1 MAPTRIELYD
11 TTLRDGTQME
21 GISLS
26 VEDKLKIARKLDELG
41 VHYIE
46 GGWPGSNPKDA
57 EFFIRAR
64 DLRLHNAKIAAFG
77 STRRAG
83 GTADSDPN
91 LKALIEAKTPVVT
104 IVGKGSDRQV
114 LKVLET
120 TLEENLAMLAD
131 SIRFLKSKGLTVF
144 FDAEHFFDG
153 FVSNKQY
160 ALQCLKTA
168 ADAGVDCVALCDT
181 NGGTVPSAFG
191 DIVRTVVAEVPC
203 QVGVHA
209 HNGADVAVANTLV
222 GVEAGATQVQGAANG
237 YGDMSGNA
245 NMFSIIANLKVKMGI
260 DCVSDDQLARL
271 TEVSHYISEI
281 ANIPPSARQPYVGS
295 ASFTHKAGLHV
306 AAVVKEG
313 WSYQHID
320 PKVVGN
326 DTHIIVSE
334 LAGRHS
340 ITAKLEEQGLKLDL
354 SKEEVRDLL
363 ERVKTMEAKGF
374 QYEGAEASF
383 QLLVRRSRPGYQ
395 PPFELVDFMIVERRH
410 HLAGSLD
417 AAGDEIREMV
427 SEAMVKVRVGEQLFI
442 TADEGNGPVNAL
454 DGAIRKA
461 LVQFYPDIRSIH
473 LVDYKV
479 RIIDSEAGTGAKVRV
494 LIESTDGEETWTT
507 VGSSSDVIE
516 ASWLA
521 LADSLEY
528 WLWRRSRPPPAD
540 ALQSATGVLYNR

>member
-1 MAPTRIELYD
+1 MSPAKRIELYD

-57 EFFIRAR
+57 EFFARAGH
-64 DLRLHNAKIAAFG
+64 LRLRSAKIAAFG

-83 GTADSDPN
+83 GAADSDPN
-91 LKALIEAKTPVVT
+91 LKALVEARTPVVT
-104 IVGKGSDRQV
+104 IVGKASDQQV
-114 LKVLET
+114 LKILET

-131 SIRFLKSKGLTVF
+131 SVRFLKSKGLAVF

-153 FVSNKQY
+153 FASDSQY
-160 ALQCLKTA
+160 SLQCLKTA
-168 ADAGVDCVALCDT
+168 ADAGADCVVLCDT
-181 NGGTVPSAFG
+181 NGGTVPSVFA
-191 DIVRTVVAEVPC
+191 DVVRTAVGAVKC
-203 QVGVHA
+203 DVGVHA
-209 HNGADVAVANTLV
+209 HNGADVAVANSLA
-222 GVEAGATQVQGAANG
+222 GLQAGATQVQAAANG
-237 YGDMSGNA
+237 YGDMCGNA
-245 NMFSIIANLKVKMGI
+245 NMFSVIANLKLKLGLDI
-260 DCVSDDQLARL
+260 VSNEQLTHL

-281 ANIPPSARQPYVGS
+281 ANIAPFHRQPYVGS

-306 AAVVKEG
+306 AAVTKQP
-313 WSYQHID
+313 WSYQHVD
-320 PKVVGN
+320 PALVGN

-340 ITAKLEEQGLKLDL
+340 ITAKLEEQGLQLDL
-354 SKEEVRDLL
+354 SKEEVRELL
-363 ERVKTMEAKGF
+363 DRVKLMEAKGF

-383 QLLVRRSRPGYQ
+383 QLLVRRSRPGYRS
-395 PPFELVDFMIVERRH
+395 PFELEDFMIVERRH
-410 HLAGSLD
+410 HLATGE
-417 AAGDEIREMV
+417 GDREML

-454 DGAIRKA
+454 DGALRKA
-461 LVQFYPDIRSIH
+461 LAQFYPDIRSIH

-479 RIIDSEAGTGAKVRV
+479 RIIDSEAGTAAKVRV

-528 WLWRRSRPPPAD
+528 WLWRRRPA
-540 ALQSATGVLYNR
+540 AAG